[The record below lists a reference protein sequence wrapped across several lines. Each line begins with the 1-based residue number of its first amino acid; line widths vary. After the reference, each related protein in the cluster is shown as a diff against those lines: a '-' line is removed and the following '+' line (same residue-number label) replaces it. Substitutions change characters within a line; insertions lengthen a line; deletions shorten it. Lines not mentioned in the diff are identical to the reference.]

1 MVKLVTKRSVLSGL
15 KNECILLW
23 RSLQGTATG
32 VRLQPNPR
40 HPLTGRGAVLYAG
53 AMPSAIPSSTPHIVM
68 KSPQVK

>member
-1 MVKLVTKRSVLSGL
+1 MVEPVTKRSVLSGL
-15 KNECILLW
+15 ENGFTLLW
-23 RSLQGTATG
+23 RSLPGTATG
-32 VRLQPNPR
+32 VRPQPNPR